1 MSDSSGNN
9 SSVKHA
15 PHAFDVGD
23 VISAYKTSEKGLDD
37 HSVSSL
43 LKQYGSN
50 ELPVKKPIPGWIRF
64 MNQFRNVLIYI
75 LIVSAIISL
84 LLGHVV
90 DSGVILLVIVVNAIV
105 GYIQEGK
112 AERAL
117 LAIMAM
123 THTHCIVIRDGA
135 QKNIDSAE
143 LVPGD
148 IVTLQ
153 AGDKVP
159 ADLRLHF
166 SKNLQVDESALTGE
180 SQAVSKQTEAL
191 PETTILAERN
201 NMAYMG
207 TIITFGVARGIVCKT
222 GVTTEIGTIS
232 ELVQQAVMPET
243 PLQKQLRHFASQLS
257 LVIVVVSLLCM
268 AFGIVVRNYAFAD
281 MFQAAISIA
290 VATIPEGLPA
300 IVTIALAIGVQRMSQ
315 SQALVRR
322 LPSVEVLGSVD
333 VICSDKTGTLTTNEM
348 TVRELVSSTRH
359 YLVSGEGYR
368 PEGSIQDKSSEEA
381 VVYGDDVLV
390 DQAALIAMLCNDA
403 NVTEEESFWK
413 LHGDPT
419 EGALLVLA
427 KKSGLTSEEVKR
439 DWPRID
445 ELPFESERQYMAT
458 LNGYNKDGGK
468 PGEQFVA
475 LKGSPDLLT
484 KVCAYQLGVD
494 GKQALDA
501 KYWEG
506 KTDELAARGMRVIA
520 LAQKEDASTFNHES
534 ITDDLV
540 LVALAGIS
548 DPPRPEAINS
558 IRSCHQAGITVKMI
572 TGDNPITAKAIG
584 DELGLQTGKVLSGN
598 ELEHQSE
605 EELGGI
611 IEGVDVF
618 ARTSPANKL
627 ALVKILQ
634 QQNHVVAM
642 TGDGVNDAPAL
653 RQADI
658 GVAMGRKGTDA
669 AKEAADIILMD
680 DQFSTIAVAV
690 KEGRTVYDN
699 IVKSILFIL
708 PTSMAEAVVIIAA
721 IMMGVLLPIS
731 PAQIL
736 WINMV
741 TTVTLAL
748 ALAFEPPEPH
758 LMNQPPRHP
767 GQGLITPGL
776 LWRMCLVVA
785 ITATIVFQMFTF
797 YLSQGA
803 SIELSRTVA
812 INTLVLIEAIY
823 LINCRFLNAGIFTW
837 RIFTGALPSFIAIIS
852 VVFIQLLF
860 TYLPLSQKVFGLE
873 GMSFN
878 AWLIS
883 LGAALPVLFIV
894 EIEKY
899 CRQLLKNRAL
909 SV

>member
-1 MSDSSGNN
+1 MNHTSGTT
-9 SSVKHA
+9 SPVHHA
-15 PHAFDVGD
+15 PHALEKEEVQ
-23 VISAYKTSEKGLDD
+23 SAFRTSEQGLDD
-37 HSVSSL
+37 KTVSSL
-43 LKQYGSN
+43 LAQYGRN
-50 ELPVKKPIPGWIRF
+50 ELPIRKPMPGWKRF
-64 MNQFRNVLIYI
+64 LNQFRNVLIYI
-75 LIVSAIISL
+75 LIVSAVISL
-84 LLGHVV
+84 LLDHVV

-105 GYIQEGK
+105 GFIQEGK

-117 LAIMAM
+117 RAIMAM
-123 THTHCIVIRDGA
+123 TRTHCIVIRNGA
-135 QKNIDSAE
+135 QENIDSAE

-148 IVTLQ
+148 IVALQ
-153 AGDKVP
+153 AGDRVP
-159 ADLRLHF
+159 ADLRLVF

-180 SQAVSKQTEAL
+180 SQAVSKQTDAL
-191 PETTILAERN
+191 AENTILAERT

-207 TIITFGVARGIVCKT
+207 TIITFGVARGIVCNT

-257 LVIVVVSLLCM
+257 LVIVGVSLLCM

-315 SQALVRR
+315 SKALVRR

-333 VICSDKTGTLTTNEM
+333 VICTDKTGTLTTNEM

-359 YLVSGEGYR
+359 YLVSGEGYC
-368 PEGSIQDKSSEEA
+368 PTGSIRDKSTEEEVA
-381 VVYGDDVLV
+381 SGDDELIN
-390 DQAALIAMLCNDA
+390 QAALIAMLCNDA
-403 NVTEEESFWK
+403 NVSEEDSLWK

-419 EGALLVLA
+419 EGALLVMA
-427 KKSGLTSEEVKR
+427 MKSGLVGEEVKR
-439 DWPRID
+439 DWPRVD

-458 LNGYNKDGGK
+458 FVGNNKS
-468 PGEQFVA
+468 GEKNRGQFVA

-484 KVCAYQLGVD
+484 KVCSYQLGMD
-494 GKQALDA
+494 GKQALDRA
-501 KYWEG
+501 YWQN
-506 KTDELAARGMRVIA
+506 KTDELAARGMRVLA
-520 LAQKEDASTFNHES
+520 LAQKENMSVFNHES

-548 DPPRPEAINS
+548 DPPRPEAIDS
-558 IRSCHQAGITVKMI
+558 IRSCHHAGITVKMI
-572 TGDNPITAKAIG
+572 TGDNPLTAQAIG
-584 DELGLQTGKVLSGN
+584 RELGLQAAKVLTGK
-598 ELEHQSE
+598 ELDNQGDEALASV
-605 EELGGI
+605 
-611 IEGVDVF
+611 IEGVEIF

-669 AKEAADIILMD
+669 AKEASDIVLMD

-690 KEGRTVYDN
+690 QEGRTVYDN

-721 IMMGVLLPIS
+721 IMMGVLLPIT

-758 LMNQPPRHP
+758 LMDQPPRLP

-785 ITATIVFQMFTF
+785 ISATIVFQMFTF

-803 SIELSRTVA
+803 SIELARTVA
-812 INTLVLIEAIY
+812 INTLVLIEAVY

-837 RIFTGALPSFIAIIS
+837 RIFTGALPAIIAIIS
-852 VVFIQLLF
+852 VVLLQLLF
-860 TYLPLSQKVFGLE
+860 TYLPLFQNLFGLE
-873 GMSFN
+873 GMSLK

-883 LGAALPVLFIV
+883 LGAALPILFIV

-899 CRQLLKNRAL
+899 CRHLLKNRPRD
-909 SV
+909 V